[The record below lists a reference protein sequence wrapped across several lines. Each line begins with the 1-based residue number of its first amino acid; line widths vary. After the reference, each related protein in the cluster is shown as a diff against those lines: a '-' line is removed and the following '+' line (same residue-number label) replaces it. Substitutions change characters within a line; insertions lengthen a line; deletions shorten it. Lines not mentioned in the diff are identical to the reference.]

1 MLWLAAMA
9 LTPPAPPPPD
19 CSAGVLGDY
28 NCDGCVDLEDRTRRI
43 SCMWGELHGAAI
55 VGDAI
60 VGSVHPGP

>member
-28 NCDGCVDLEDRTRRI
+28 NCDGCVDLEDRAHVGRRG
-43 SCMWGELHGAAI
+43 SRDFLKTVGFSSDMAA
-55 VGDAI
+55 
-60 VGSVHPGP
+60 